1 MAAFSGVLSS
11 WPLMA
16 PRGYSAHY
24 NTIQTIVSEEDLLSM
39 DWEEL
44 KKQVDEEVSHDVEI
58 IKLQIHR
65 ELIRHKKRLLSKVEK
80 VKEQED
86 GEVGV

>member
-16 PRGYSAHY
+16 PKGHTAHY
-24 NTIQTIVSEEDLLSM
+24 NTIQTIVSEEDLMTM

-44 KKQVDEEVSHDVEI
+44 KSQIDKEVEHDVEI

-65 ELIRHKKRLLSKVEK
+65 ELIRHKKRLEAKLEK
-80 VKEQED
+80 INQE
-86 GEVGV
+86 GE